1 MTEISHAPCP
11 FCKSSDAFGY
21 NDETGLF
28 CCFSCGAKPSN
39 KGGLC
44 FNGVSLVP
52 WGDTQG
58 NDLIDKE
65 EEGYSVTVY
74 IPDEYR
80 GIKGSLLEK
89 HGAYFT
95 KDPDGKETVHY
106 QYPNGTKHRTLPKS
120 IKVSGKMDSFF
131 GQDEYS
137 GGRYITITEGEEDR
151 LSVISIMGDWPT
163 VSVPGANP
171 SKDFWANARS
181 YLANFEKI
189 VLSVDN
195 DDAGDALAEKFYRM
209 FPGKTYRV
217 SHGKYKDAN
226 EFLQNGIAPQYKDSW
241 WNAQKI
247 KPDNIRAS
255 AEDFLKLYHETP
267 DYEYFPTGIEELDDK
282 IMGIHKGAF
291 TVILAPTGIGKTE
304 FMRYI
309 EWQALS
315 NSKYSIAICHLEETP
330 LRSILGLASYALG
343 DNVTRKDL
351 VEEKGREQDVEAAF
365 KAMTENEQLYQ
376 FQVKTTDTVDDLVE
390 QIRFLV
396 EAMGVDYVM
405 LEPLQDLISGN
416 TSEKESLLT
425 DLTNKL
431 KRLAPEINVG
441 IVVIAH
447 ANEDGDSKY
456 CKSIVQGAAFEI
468 VLHRDV
474 DSEDS
479 YEKNKTYVRV
489 GRKNRVG
496 GGSGPAGALTFDINT
511 YTMTPELG
519 PQEPHVKL
527 VKGDPF

>member
-1 MTEISHAPCP
+1 MTEYVHQPCP
-11 FCKSSDAFGY
+11 HCGSSDAYSY
-21 NDETGLF
+21 NTDKNVYF
-28 CCFSCGAKPSN
+28 CFSCGAKGRLN
-39 KGGLC
+39 EEEC
-44 FNGVSLVP
+44 N
-52 WGDTQG
+52 
-58 NDLIDKE
+58 LIE
-65 EEGYSVTVY
+65 EEGMEMSDPYFK
-74 IPDEYR
+74 DYR
-80 GIKGSLLEK
+80 GIPAKVFEQNGSF
-89 HGAYFT
+89 FT
-95 KDPDGKETVHY
+95 KDAQGNEILHH
-106 QYPNGTKHRTLPKS
+106 QYPNGVKHRTLPKS
-120 IKVSGKMDSFF
+120 FKVSGKLDKFF
-131 GQDEYS
+131 GQDDYS
-137 GGRYITITEGEEDR
+137 GGRYVTITEGELDR
-151 LSVISIMGDWPT
+151 LSVIQMLGSWPT
-163 VSVPGANP
+163 VSVPGASP

-195 DDAGDALAEKFYRM
+195 DEAGDALAEKFYRM

-226 EFLQNGIAPQYKDSW
+226 EFLQNGVGPQYKDSW

-315 NSKYSIAICHLEETP
+315 NSQYSIAICHLEETP

-351 VEEKGREQDVEAAF
+351 VEEKGREEDVEAAF
-365 KAMTENEQLYQ
+365 KIMTENEQLYQ

-396 EAMGVDYVM
+396 EAMGVDYVF

-447 ANEDGDSKY
+447 ANDDGEAKY
-456 CKSIVQGAAFEI
+456 CRSIVQGAAFEI

-474 DSEDS
+474 DSEDK

-496 GGSGPAGALTFDINT
+496 GGSGPAGSLTFGVNT
-511 YTMTPELG
+511 YTMTPDLG

>member
-1 MTEISHAPCP
+1 MNLTHQPCP
-11 FCKSSDAFGY
+11 FCNSTDAFTY
-21 NDETGLF
+21 RTDTGVF
-28 CCFSCGAKPSN
+28 GCFSCGATPKT

-44 FNGVSLVP
+44 FDGVSLSP
-52 WGDTQG
+52 WGDAT
-58 NDLIDKE
+58 KE
-65 EEGYSVTVY
+65 DHQEEGYSVDPY
-74 IPDEYR
+74 ISDTYR
-80 GIKGSLLEK
+80 GIPKHVLEK
-89 HGAYFT
+89 HGVYFS
-95 KDPDGKETVHY
+95 KDPDGGETVHF

-120 IKVSGKMDSFF
+120 IKVSGKMDKFY
-131 GQDEYS
+131 GQDDYS
-137 GGRYITITEGEEDR
+137 GGKMITVTEGEEDR

-163 VSVPGANP
+163 VSVPGASP
-171 SKDFWANARS
+171 SKEFWSNARS
-181 YLANFEKI
+181 YLANFDKI
-189 VLSVDN
+189 ILSVDN
-195 DDAGDALAEKFYRM
+195 DEAGDALAEKFYRM

-217 SHGKYKDAN
+217 AHGKYKDAN
-226 EFLQNGIAPQYKDSW
+226 DFLQQGVGPQYKDAW

-247 KPDNIRAS
+247 KPDNIRTS

-267 DYEYFPTGIEELDDK
+267 DYEFFPTGIDQLDDK

-304 FMRYI
+304 FMRYL

-315 NSKYSIAICHLEETP
+315 TSDYSIAICHLEETP
-330 LRSILGLASYALG
+330 LRSVLGLASYALG

-351 VEEKGREQDVEAAF
+351 IEEKGREKDVEAAF
-365 KAMTENEQLYQ
+365 TLMTEKEQLYQ

-396 EAMGVDYVM
+396 EAMGVDYVF
-405 LEPLQDLISGN
+405 LEPIQDLISGT

-447 ANEDGDSKY
+447 ANEDGDAKY
-456 CKSIVQGAAFEI
+456 CKSIVQGAAFEL
-468 VLHRDV
+468 VLDRDV
-474 DSEDS
+474 DASDKHER
-479 YEKNKTYVRV
+479 NKTYVRV

-496 GGSGPAGALTFDINT
+496 GGSGPAGSLTFDVNT
-511 YTMTPELG
+511 YTMTPDLG
-519 PQEPHVKL
+519 PVEPHVKL

>member
-1 MTEISHAPCP
+1 MGEYVHQPCP
-11 FCKSSDAFGY
+11 HCDSSDAYSY
-21 NDETGLF
+21 NTDKNVYF
-28 CCFSCGAKPSN
+28 CFSCGAKGKLN
-39 KGGLC
+39 EKQYNLVGEGG
-44 FNGVSLVP
+44 FSVDPYVP
-52 WGDTQG
+52 
-58 NDLIDKE
+58 NNF
-65 EEGYSVTVY
+65 
-74 IPDEYR
+74 R
-80 GIKGSLLEK
+80 GISKKTMEK
-89 HGAYFT
+89 FGTYFT
-95 KDPDGKETVHY
+95 KDPEGNEVCHH

-120 IKVSGKMDSFF
+120 FKVSGKLDRFF
-131 GQDEYS
+131 GQDDYS
-137 GGRYITITEGEEDR
+137 GGRYITVTEGELDR
-151 LSVISIMGDWPT
+151 LSVIEMLGDYPT
-163 VSVPGANP
+163 VSVPGASP
-171 SKDFWANARS
+171 SKDFWSNARS

-195 DDAGDALAEKFYRM
+195 DQAGDALAEKFYRM

-226 EFLQNGIAPQYKDSW
+226 DFLQNGVGPQYKDSW

-255 AEDFLKLYHETP
+255 VEDFLKLYHDTP
-267 DYEYFPTGIEELDDK
+267 DYEYFPTGIDQLDDK

-315 NSKYSIAICHLEETP
+315 TSDYSIAICHLEETP

-351 VEEKGREQDVEAAF
+351 VEEKGKEKDVEAAF
-365 KAMTENEQLYQ
+365 AVMTENEQLYQ
-376 FQVKTTDTVDDLVE
+376 FQVKTTDTADDLVE

-396 EAMGVDYVM
+396 EAMGVDYVF

-431 KRLAPEINVG
+431 KRLAPEVNVG

-447 ANEDGDSKY
+447 ANEDGDAKY
-456 CKSIVQGAAFEI
+456 CKSIVQGAAFEL
-468 VLHRDV
+468 VLNRNV
-474 DSEDS
+474 DSEDL
-479 YEKNKTYVRV
+479 YERNKTYVRV

-496 GGSGPAGALTFDINT
+496 GGSGPAGSLTFDVNT
-511 YTMTPELG
+511 YTMTPDLG
-519 PQEPHVKL
+519 PQEPHVESKE
-527 VKGDPF
+527 GDPF